1 MAELVVGMVTGA
13 QNNSAGKTLGPD
25 GKHLRVGT
33 CCKHFA
39 VYDLEGIAGEGGTT
53 NRKSFDAEVN
63 ARDMWESYMP
73 AFEACVKGAEATHV
87 M

>member
-1 MAELVVGMVTGA
+1 MGELVVGMVTGA
-13 QNNSAGKTLGPD
+13 QNNSVGEGGPD
-25 GKHLRVGT
+25 GKHLRVGM

-39 VYDLEGIAGEGGTT
+39 VYDVETPPGGHD
-53 NRKSFDAEVN
+53 RFSFDAQVN

-73 AFEACVKGAEATHV
+73 AFRKCIVEAQSSHV